1 MGARSVTRT
10 AVVVL
15 VVVIGL
21 VGAACTSGDDEGDGD
36 DGGSDSG
43 DALAT
48 LDVIDE
54 RIDVRTADTEDFEPG
69 STGMGLDEGD
79 SIRSNDTGFG
89 ELGYFDGSWM
99 RIEARAT
106 LTIEELSDVEDASVV
121 ETSIDGGRLWTRAEK
136 LTGSEDRFEVDTP
149 VATASVRGTRFSIDC
164 TVGWSDYEG
173 ATGDDPELACEFIVI
188 EGVVVVTLP
197 DGTEIELEAA
207 QRLVV
212 PDDDR
217 DPIGP
222 DDLIPD
228 ELYESPW
235 VQKNLGV
242 DAEKPDADEL
252 IGDEES
258 QSAIGAA
265 TLDRDW
271 EVEVDVVSSTDPRY
285 AVGSTGDGFWQI
297 TTDCDDGDCTS
308 QRRVV
313 DANGAPALRDGAGQP
328 VVDDIAP
335 DGDGRYRFSAQW
347 NEPCERDGTVL
358 APEGLTV
365 ERRSTYQVTEV
376 DFVDGRFVAT
386 QLEGE
391 VTTTTSLNDA
401 DAPQAVHC
409 PTTSAPSASR
419 PRWSPRRD
427 DPPGA

>member
-1 MGARSVTRT
+1 MLVAALVT
-10 AVVVL
+10 V
-15 VVVIGL
+15 L
-21 VGAACTSGDDEGDGD
+21 VGAGCTGDDDEGG
-36 DGGSDSG
+36 DGGSDGG

-54 RIDVRTADTEDFEPG
+54 RIDVRTVDAEDFEPG
-69 STGMGLDEGD
+69 TTGMGLDEGD
-79 SIRSNDTGFG
+79 SIRSDATGFG

-164 TVGWSDYEG
+164 TVEWSEYEG
-173 ATGDDPELACEFIVI
+173 ATGDDPEQACEFIVI

-212 PDDDR
+212 ADDDR

-242 DAEKPDADEL
+242 DAEKPGADEL

-258 QSAIGAA
+258 QSAVGAA

-285 AVGSTGDGFWQI
+285 AAGSTGGGFWEV
-297 TTDCDDGDCTS
+297 TTSCDGGDCTS

-313 DANGAPALRDGAGQP
+313 DADGAPALRDAAGQP
-328 VVDDIAP
+328 VVDGITP
-335 DGDGRYRFSAQW
+335 DGSGRYSFSAQW
-347 NEPCERDGTVL
+347 NEPCERDGAVL
-358 APEGLTV
+358 AAEGLTV
-365 ERRSTYQVTEV
+365 QRRSTYRVTDVE
-376 DFVDGRFVAT
+376 FVDGRFVAT
-386 QLEGE
+386 RLEGE

-401 DAPQAVHC
+401 GRAAGCALPDNA
-409 PTTSAPSASR
+409 ASVGFETEVVATAR
-419 PRWSPRRD
+419 
-427 DPPGA
+427 